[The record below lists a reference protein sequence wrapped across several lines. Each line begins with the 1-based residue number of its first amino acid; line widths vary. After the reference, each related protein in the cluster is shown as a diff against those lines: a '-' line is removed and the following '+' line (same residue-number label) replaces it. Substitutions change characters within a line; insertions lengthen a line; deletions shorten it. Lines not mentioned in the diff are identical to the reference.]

1 MPGSILKAQIRHR
14 VWDLLTRTGIV
25 RQPGAYGHTPVFRG
39 VHEALARLESLSG
52 WREAER
58 VLVLREKVLTSVRK
72 AGLEEGKTLLIPD
85 LSRAEGWVL
94 ELDVAKLGREK
105 ALEIAR
111 ACSEPDWNP
120 PEEARFR
127 MGRDVEPADLMI
139 VGAVGVDFRGAR
151 VGKGVGEA
159 DLIYSLGRSRGF
171 VTERT
176 PVVVFVHDLQVIEE
190 PGTSEPFDL
199 PVDVVVTP
207 RRTHPVQAL
216 RIRPKGVHPAMITP
230 ERLTTFPTLQRILTE
245 DAPPLRELPQ
255 G

>member
-39 VHEALARLESLSG
+39 VSEALVRLESLPG
-52 WREAER
+52 WREARR
-58 VLVLREKVLTSVRK
+58 VLVLREEVLTAVRQ
-72 AGLEEGKTLLIPD
+72 AALEAGKTLLIPD
-85 LSRAEGWVL
+85 LSRPEGWVL
-94 ELDVAKLGREK
+94 EVDVAKLGREM

-111 ACSEPDWNP
+111 TCSDPDWDP
-120 PEEARFR
+120 PTAAAFR
-127 MGRDVEPADLMI
+127 MGRDVDPADLMI
-139 VGAVGVDFRGAR
+139 VGAVGVDSRGGR
-151 VGKGVGEA
+151 IGKGVGEA

-207 RRTHPVQAL
+207 RRVHAVQTL

-230 ERLTTFPTLQRILTE
+230 ERLIAFPTLRRIVTE
-245 DAPPLRELPQ
+245 DTSRLS
-255 G
+255 